1 MRRCRLRRQVSR
13 LDDDVRVDGLRTCD
27 VAGLEPLNEI
37 DFLATDKAD
46 LARLALQPAVCTDEE

>member
-1 MRRCRLRRQVSR
+1 MQRCACGAKVSR

-46 LARLALQPAVCTDEE
+46 LARLALQRSGCTDEE